1 MENKSNENKRY
12 NAFILKI
19 ERVTWLYIPSY
30 EMQLEHR
37 VDDKW

>member
-19 ERVTWLYIPSY
+19 ERVTHDYIF
-30 EMQLEHR
+30 R
-37 VDDKW
+37 VMKCN